1 VPYGVH
7 AAHGKVVS
15 VLLFPRVMSPRMSV
29 SREVRS
35 ASSGSGAGGTGCLLA
50 CQPARV
56 RLGRGDF
63 TRYDS
68 AGALDQ
74 PLW

>member
-1 VPYGVH
+1 
-7 AAHGKVVS
+7 
-15 VLLFPRVMSPRMSV
+15 MSV

-56 RLGRGDF
+56 RLGGTGTSPAMTARAHWTSRCG
-63 TRYDS
+63 
-68 AGALDQ
+68 
-74 PLW
+74 

>member
-1 VPYGVH
+1 VR
-7 AAHGKVVS
+7 AAQGKVVS
-15 VLLFPRVMSPRMSV
+15 VLLFSRVMSPRMSV

-50 CQPARV
+50 RQPTRV
-56 RLGRGDF
+56 RLGRRDF
-63 TRYDS
+63 TRYDR
-68 AGALDQ
+68 ARLDQ

>member
-1 VPYGVH
+1 MDSVAEVKLFGDSGVAVPAGDEP
-7 AAHGKVVS
+7 GK
-15 VLLFPRVMSPRMSV
+15 SV
-29 SREVRS
+29 SREARS
-35 ASSGSGAGGTGCLLA
+35 ASSGRRGLFAGLSADARDAGGDGN
-50 CQPARV
+50 
-56 RLGRGDF
+56 F